1 MSYNESEILPFS
13 SRVSSSGVLEIN
25 GHSIDCLI
33 CIGICDDI
41 GPSQFRYLGV

>member
-25 GHSIDCLI
+25 GHSIDDLVEEYGSPLYI
-33 CIGICDDI
+33 
-41 GPSQFRYLGV
+41 